1 MQLQISQDLFLSLTP
16 TQAKKQ
22 EPIPHTKLS
31 LKLPTFKTETYQF
44 FGFLQKK
51 KKKRKDGFSLL
62 IEIRASLFPLH

>member
-31 LKLPTFKTETYQF
+31 LKLPTFKTETCQF

-51 KKKRKDGFSLL
+51 KKGRIFTFD
-62 IEIRASLFPLH
+62 RN

>member
-16 TQAKKQ
+16 TLAKKQ

-51 KKKRKDGFSLL
+51 KKKTRTDFH
-62 IEIRASLFPLH
+62 F

>member
-16 TQAKKQ
+16 TLAKKQ

-44 FGFLQKK
+44 FGFLQIKK
-51 KKKRKDGFSLL
+51 INK
-62 IEIRASLFPLH
+62 